1 MSNKMKRSK
10 EKYLVMGGDS
20 VIGRSLYNE
29 LLNRGCEVYYTTR
42 RNTKLLEK
50 SIYFNLKENN
60 INFSPNNVFVCTGI
74 SDINFCEQFP
84 KKTWDLNVNLT
95 LDLLKKFYKSGS
107 HITFLSSEMVFNE
120 EIENPD
126 IDSKK
131 QPITQYGKQKS
142 KIENEILLLGKSI
155 TIFRMSKVVS
165 INYNFF
171 YEWME
176 NIKKHKVIEAFSN
189 YYLSPISLNYAIKNI
204 LKENLNGVVHLTG
217 EKKVSYYDFAK
228 ILIDKK
234 LQPNLIKNIEVNFN
248 KKEYLNNSKK
258 KSMNM
263 NLTKKKYNIN
273 PQKIKSVVKDLFK
286 EYNNLKN
293 EY

>member
-1 MSNKMKRSK
+1 
-10 EKYLVMGGDS
+10 
-20 VIGRSLYNE
+20 
-29 LLNRGCEVYYTTR
+29 
-42 RNTKLLEK
+42 
-50 SIYFNLKENN
+50 
-60 INFSPNNVFVCTGI
+60 
-74 SDINFCEQFP
+74 
-84 KKTWDLNVNLT
+84 
-95 LDLLKKFYKSGS
+95 
-107 HITFLSSEMVFNE
+107 MVFNE

-131 QPITQYGKQKS
+131 QPITQYGKLKS

-204 LKENLNGVVHLTG
+204 LKENLNGVIHLTG